1 MQDLINFQDNYVQ
14 FDFQNK
20 PGQKIKII
28 GTFDDPYFCGKD
40 VCAILEYSSARVA
53 LQNHVKPK
61 YKKDLQTI
69 IKEMSNE
76 TLPNSITEIPNLK
89 PSYHDGK
96 AVYVSEPGLYAL
108 IMKSRTSFAETF
120 QDFVYEQILPSIRKK
135 GRFQLEQQLQHQA
148 QVINQKDVQL
158 EQQKHLVLR
167 LNEML
172 IDSSSLPKTQ
182 VVYIATSSLYAN
194 QNTFKVGGVESLD
207 KLESR
212 LCTYNSR
219 SSSGDPFYYTAWF
232 LVHSYREIENRLKD
246 LIGRFREK
254 ITKEM
259 YVLHYTKL
267 LHILEYLVDNYNEEV
282 DVVNANLADFIASLD
297 IENLSPVVPV
307 EKCLKSIKIKS
318 VGQPDIKIKANTDLE
333 IVQKLEE
340 YFRNLDI
347 GTKSVTFKSVF
358 DEIDV
363 RTDRLRLYPKVL
375 EISGKSRPDVVVKK
389 K

>member
-40 VCAILEYSSARVA
+40 VCAILEHKDIKRTLYD
-53 LQNHVKPK
+53 LDTY

-69 IKEMSNE
+69 IDEVVRANPDTKIGM
-76 TLPNSITEIPNLK
+76 PSIK
-89 PSYHDGK
+89 PSYNDGK
-96 AVYVSEPGLYAL
+96 TVYVSEPGLYAL

-120 QDFVYEQILPSIRKK
+120 QDFVYEQILPSIRKR

-148 QVINQKDVQL
+148 QVIEQKDVQL
-158 EQQKHLVLR
+158 EQKDVQLQQKDVQLESQKHLVFR

-182 VVYIATSSLYAN
+182 VVYIATSSLYAS

-219 SSSGDPFYYTAWF
+219 SSTGDPFYYADWY
-232 LVHSYREIENRLKD
+232 LVHNYREIENRLKD

-297 IENLSPVVPV
+297 TGNLDPVVP
-307 EKCLKSIKIKS
+307 KARCLKSIKIK
-318 VGQPDIKIKANTDLE
+318 T
-333 IVQKLEE
+333 
-340 YFRNLDI
+340 
-347 GTKSVTFKSVF
+347 
-358 DEIDV
+358 V
-363 RTDRLRLYPKVL
+363 RTTDGENRSKH
-375 EISGKSRPDVVVKK
+375 GSRDSAEVGRVF
-389 K
+389 